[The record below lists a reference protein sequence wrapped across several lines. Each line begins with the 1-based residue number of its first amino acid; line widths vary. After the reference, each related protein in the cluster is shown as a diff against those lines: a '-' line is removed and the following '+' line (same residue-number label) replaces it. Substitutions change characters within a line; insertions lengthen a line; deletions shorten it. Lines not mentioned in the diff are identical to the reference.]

1 MFVGHRLR
9 RTAWA
14 GCLVLIAL
22 TAWGCGGSEP
32 ETPDRL
38 VFMAGFK
45 PQANLPFVA
54 VYVAQKKGFFAE
66 QNLEVEIRHAP
77 TGGSIR
83 FVAAGEVD
91 VTTTDA
97 AALLKRVSDPELPVL
112 AFALFGQ
119 RGQQAFVALEES
131 GMRTPADWRGKTF
144 GYKGSAPPP
153 EYLAVLADAGLDS
166 DSVNAVRVGFNP
178 RVLTDGEVDVL
189 AVFKSNEPDTI
200 RNALG
205 HEVIVWDPEDYG
217 VPAIGLTYVT
227 RTALVDEDPDL
238 LERFLKATL
247 RGLRYAVDNP
257 EEAVQIAL
265 EFAPNEDPDHQTYML
280 TTEIAGAESR
290 LTDEHG
296 LGWMTDDQWGA
307 LYDHLVRFE
316 ALPEPFDVK
325 TAYTDRILDA
335 VYDEGELRWP

>member
-1 MFVGHRLR
+1 MFGR
-9 RTAWA
+9 RVLKGAAWA
-14 GCLVLIAL
+14 GLALVAL
-22 TAWGCGGSEP
+22 AAWGCGESEP
-32 ETPDRL
+32 PTPDRL

-45 PQANLPFVA
+45 PQANLPFAA
-54 VYVAQKKGFFAE
+54 VYVAQERGYFAE
-66 QNLEVEIRHAP
+66 QDLEVDIQHAP

-91 VTTTDA
+91 VTTADA
-97 AALLKRVSDPELPVL
+97 AALLKRVSDQELPVS

-144 GYKGSAPPP
+144 GYKGSSPPP
-153 EYLAVLADAGLDS
+153 EYLAVLAEAGLDS
-166 DSVNAVRVGFNP
+166 DNVNAVRVGFNP

-200 RNALG
+200 RNRLG

-227 RTALVDEDPDL
+227 RTELVDEDPEL

-247 RGLRYAVDNP
+247 RGLQYAMENP
-257 EEAVQIAL
+257 EEAVRIVM
-265 EFAPNEDPDHQTYML
+265 EFAPNEDPDHQMYML
-280 TTEIAGAESR
+280 TTEIAGAEST
-290 LTDEHG
+290 LTGEYG
-296 LGWMTDDQWGA
+296 LGWMTDDQWRA

-316 ALPEPFDVK
+316 ALPRPFDVEG
-325 TAYTDRILDA
+325 AYTDRILEA